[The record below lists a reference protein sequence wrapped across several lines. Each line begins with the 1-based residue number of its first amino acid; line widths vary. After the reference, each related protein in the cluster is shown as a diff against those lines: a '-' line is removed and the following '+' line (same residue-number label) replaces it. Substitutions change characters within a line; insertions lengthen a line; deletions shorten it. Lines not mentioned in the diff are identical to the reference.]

1 MKNNNSNNNNNDQT
15 VTIDFNKSYTA
26 VAIALIVISCIVG
39 GYLIIYTVTPPG
51 YTEMYILDN
60 QNQAVNYPQT
70 LIINQNN
77 TFTTPIVVTNYMRTL
92 QDYQIQVKIVHHTIN
107 FPLNA
112 PTYSTYEFT
121 LNDKQSWDSKIPVTI
136 NEEGTYSVVFEL
148 YVKENGNYIFTNNY
162 CTLPLTVVAGKA

>member
-1 MKNNNSNNNNNDQT
+1 MENNNNSNQT
-15 VTIDFNKSYTA
+15 ITLNLNKSNTA

-39 GYLIIYTVTPPG
+39 GYLITYTLAPSG
-51 YTEMYILDN
+51 YHEMYILDD

-77 TFTTPIVVTNYMRTL
+77 TFTTPIVVTNYMKTL

-148 YVKENGNYIFTNNY
+148 YVKDNGNYNFTDNY
-162 CTLPLTVVAGKA
+162 CTLPLTVTTDKA